1 MNLYKILEDKLEKVA
16 ESVGYEGEPKVS
28 EKYRILEQAWHKYV
42 EDLGIQVA
50 VVSDTFPKDDMIGLQ
65 DPLYTSGMTLAVP
78 KETAE
83 RILVLGL
90 P

>member
-1 MNLYKILEDKLEKVA
+1 MSLYKILEDKLEKVA

-42 EDLGIQVA
+42 EGLGIQVE
-50 VVSDTFPKDDMIGLQ
+50 VVSGIFPTDDMIGLQ

>member
-1 MNLYKILEDKLEKVA
+1 MSLYKILEDKLEKIA

-42 EDLGIQVA
+42 EGLGIQVA
-50 VVSDTFPKDDMIGLQ
+50 VVSGTDDMIVLQ
-65 DPLYTSGMTLAVP
+65 DPLYTSGMILVVP